1 MWLIL
6 GYVLNIFDV
15 KKNIYI
21 VCYLFGKFKYKKFNC
36 LIFDFLFLLCFWSKN
51 KCYVKLMN

>member
-1 MWLIL
+1 MIEL